1 MAGTGKTAMMTKG
14 QLRMYIEKV
23 LREGEVVIFNS
34 NIELSSGFLNSIVI
48 SDGVTV
54 AVAEN
59 ETVTILPSEIMTT
72 RSPTT

>member
-1 MAGTGKTAMMTKG
+1 MTKG

-23 LREGEVVIFNS
+23 LREGEIAIFNS
-34 NIELSSGFLNSIVI
+34 NIELGSGFLNSIVI

-54 AVAEN
+54 TITEN

-72 RSPTT
+72 RRSTT

>member
-1 MAGTGKTAMMTKG
+1 MSGTGIGKMTKG

-23 LREGEVVIFNS
+23 LREGEIAIFNS
-34 NIELSSGFLNSIVI
+34 NIELGSGFLNSIVI

-54 AVAEN
+54 TIAEN

-72 RSPTT
+72 RRSTT

>member
-1 MAGTGKTAMMTKG
+1 MTKG

-23 LREGEVVIFNS
+23 LREGEIAIFNS
-34 NIELSSGFLNSIVI
+34 NIELGSGFLNSIVI

-54 AVAEN
+54 TIAEN

-72 RSPTT
+72 RRSTT

>member
-1 MAGTGKTAMMTKG
+1 MSGTGIGKMTKG

-23 LREGEVVIFNS
+23 LREGEIAIFNS
-34 NIELSSGFLNSIVI
+34 NIELGSGFLNSIVI

-54 AVAEN
+54 TITEN

-72 RSPTT
+72 RRSTT